1 MKSYDELTNDLLE
14 RRDRYVADQKKKR
27 KRVMGVATSLCCFCL
42 VALLGFGMWQGGMF
56 NTTPPDETS
65 MMLYTPAS
73 RIPLMIRMANLSTTL
88 LRTTRLLLTP
98 SMGFRLT
105 R

>member
-42 VALLGFGMWQGGMF
+42 VA
-56 NTTPPDETS
+56 
-65 MMLYTPAS
+65 
-73 RIPLMIRMANLSTTL
+73 
-88 LRTTRLLLTP
+88 
-98 SMGFRLT
+98 
-105 R
+105 